1 MIDFRKVSVV
11 FNPNGDGEKIAL
23 SDLSLTIERGQWCN
37 LLGPNGSGKSTLL
50 KLLAGELLPSAG
62 DIFVDDRSILA
73 DSTSTRARTFFFIEQ
88 DTRANL
94 VPSMTI
100 EENLLIAA
108 CKSSFPGFGLAK
120 RSNRREQ
127 IHAALAKVDMGL
139 ENRLDTQVRFLSGGE
154 RQALV
159 IAKALIMSAPVLLLD
174 EFLAAM
180 DPQAGPQLLGIVRN
194 LAASENLT
202 VISVTHNLEH
212 VLMDP
217 QKKDRVVLLRQG
229 KVHQDKFIEAISA
242 KWLVEQYEGVSGG
255 VYGTF

>member
-1 MIDFRKVSVV
+1 MIEFRNISVV
-11 FNPNGDGEKIAL
+11 FNPNGDGEKVAL
-23 SDLSLTIERGQWCN
+23 SKLSLTIERGQWCN

-50 KLLAGELLPSAG
+50 KLLAGELLPSIG
-62 DIFVDDRSILA
+62 DVLVDGRSILA
-73 DSTSTRARTFFFIEQ
+73 DSTSTRARTFFFVEQ

-108 CKSSFPGFGLAK
+108 CRSKFPGFGLAS
-120 RSNRREQ
+120 RSNRRKK
-127 IHAALAKVDMGL
+127 ILAALAKVDMGL

-159 IAKALIMSAPVLLLD
+159 IAKALIISTPVLLLD

-180 DPQAGPQLLGIVRN
+180 DPQAGPQLLEIVRH
-194 LAASENLT
+194 LVSTENLT

-212 VLMDP
+212 VLMDT
-217 QKKDRVVLLRQG
+217 QKKDRVVLLRNG
-229 KVHQDKFIEAISA
+229 KVHQDRFIEEISP
-242 KWLVEQYEGVSGG
+242 KWLVEQYEGVPA
-255 VYGTF
+255 GTL